1 MLRQP
6 GSQELP
12 RPPRSWPP
20 TAPRGA
26 GDLAVSLAVLLLGLA
41 FASCLAP
48 RKGRDVRGRT
58 TSEEI
63 ARRMREGG
71 AMPVVGE
78 VGEPTGVEPPL
89 ADPMPLANP
98 DDPRV
103 RAQLEKIQTG
113 ETEDEPSE
121 EIVQSPYLRFGER
134 IILRSEGGETF
145 ITKPYS
151 MPPGR
156 GVKVLELMS
165 ALDPFPF
172 RQRPEGNETPSLERD
187 TLEYQLLEKWDEEF
201 YTDFNR
207 PVPANATPV
216 VLSDILVVTASYEL
230 LESFEE
236 FLNLFASAGVP
247 QVELEA
253 KIIEITES
261 ETTDIGINSSFI
273 FDPDNFVQELDFN
286 LPNLSSGSE
295 AMAVLGALQ
304 DGVQFNAI
312 IELIQN
318 LDNVQIDSQPKTVVR
333 AGGVAS
339 IDSTV
344 EIPFFEL
351 KNVTTTGNTGTV
363 VYKKVGTQLYISPRV
378 IGTKTLALEVRLI
391 GSQQTGNVLVAIVDG
406 EALFAPQIAYRTAET
421 VVYLEPGQTL
431 VIGGLSQTRDREI
444 VTKVPF
450 LGDIPWLGN
459 LFRSTFQ
466 QRLKETV
473 LFAISPRIIQ
483 SSDFETEF

>member
-1 MLRQP
+1 MFRQP
-6 GSQELP
+6 GSQELN
-12 RPPRSWPP
+12 RQPRSWHP
-20 TAPRGA
+20 TAQRGP
-26 GDLAVSLAVLLLGLA
+26 GPLAVSCAVLLLGLA
-41 FASCLAP
+41 FVSCLAP
-48 RKGRDVRGRT
+48 RKGRDARGRT
-58 TSEEI
+58 TAEEI

-71 AMPVVGE
+71 ATPVVGE
-78 VGEPTGVEPPL
+78 LGETTGEQPPL
-89 ADPMPLANP
+89 GDPMPLANP

-103 RAQLEKIQTG
+103 RAQLAKIQAG
-113 ETEDEPSE
+113 ESGE
-121 EIVQSPYLRFGER
+121 EVAESPYLRFGER
-134 IILRSEGGETF
+134 IILRSEGNETF

-156 GVKVLELMS
+156 GVKVLELMA

-172 RQRPEGNETPSLERD
+172 RQRPEGDEIPLLEPD

-216 VLSDILVVTASYEL
+216 VLSDILVVTASYDL

-261 ETTDIGINSSFI
+261 ETTDIGVNSSFI
-273 FDPDNFVQELDFN
+273 FDPGNFVKELDFS

-312 IELIQN
+312 IELIQS

-363 VYKKVGTQLYISPRV
+363 VYKKVGTQLFISPRV

-391 GSQQTGNVLVAIVDG
+391 GSQQAGDVLVAIVDG
-406 EALFAPQIAYRTAET
+406 EALFAPRIAYRTAET

-431 VIGGLSQTRDREI
+431 VIGGLSQTREREI

-450 LGDIPWLGN
+450 LGDMPWLGN
-459 LFRSTFQ
+459 LSRSTFQ
-466 QRLKETV
+466 QKLKETV